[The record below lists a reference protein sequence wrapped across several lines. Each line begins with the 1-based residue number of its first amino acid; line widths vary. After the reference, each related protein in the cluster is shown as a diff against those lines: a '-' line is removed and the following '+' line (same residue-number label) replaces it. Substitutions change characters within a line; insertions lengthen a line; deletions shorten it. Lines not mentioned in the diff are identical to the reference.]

1 MVPGVV
7 EDGAA
12 TPAFEV
18 FEAHAQRPEGGE
30 PIANH
35 IRCPTELEQEEG
47 SGQGVGHRSV
57 IGEGQGPL
65 NGLALPRA
73 GQRAS
78 GVAGRRAT
86 ATGWR
91 PDCRPCG
98 PGDAEVLPFAFFQS
112 LQDIRV
118 VGAEDDALDSLEEPQ
133 FFAGLVQRGR
143 EVGAMRVSKMDEDPD
158 VGSDDA
164 GQGGHFSRMGNA
176 GFDQVHVGLVV
187 EGPQGRGHPDLA
199 VPAAGAPGDS
209 AVVCGEGV
217 GPLLDGGLAVG
228 SRDADDRA
236 RAGEPSEGAELL
248 EGEKRIG
255 HTQHDGARK
264 CARPVEGGRRAFD
277 ALGAHLGEVVMAI
290 VAHSLSAM
298 NRVWSSSAGGVT
310 QFPGIGR
317 DVGEVGVVN
326 PGGGPIHVPRVAG
339 RGCRG
344 RSGQRIMPRRGGV
357 RGRQLRIRIA
367 SEGLVGF
374 GAANLHVVVPAFH
387 SVGEMGRASGA
398 ANRWRGAW

>member
-1 MVPGVV
+1 MGVNRVHTGHARGELGSDGNPPIDLAHADGVAEARALAGVARIEGDDVGEDDGPFALTGETLQGIQGCGQAIQIVVPGIV

-35 IRCPTELEQEEG
+35 IRCPTEFEQEEG

-78 GVAGRRAT
+78 GVAGRKRQRQGGVRIA
-86 ATGWR
+86 G
-91 PDCRPCG
+91 CG
-98 PGDAEVLPFAFFQS
+98 PGDAEVLPPAFFQS

-118 VGAEDDALDSLEEPQ
+118 VGSEDDALDSLEEPQ

-143 EVGAMRVSKMDEDPD
+143 EVGAMRVSEVDEDPD

-176 GFDQVHVGLVV
+176 GFDQLHVGLVV
-187 EGPQGRGHPDLA
+187 EGPKGEGHPDLA
-199 VPAAGAPGDS
+199 VPAAGAPRDS

-264 CARPVEGGRRAFD
+264 CSRPVGADDKAFD

-290 VAHSLSAM
+290 VAHSAQR
-298 NRVWSSSAGGVT
+298 NEQGVVGSAGGGT

-317 DVGEVGVVN
+317 DVG
-326 PGGGPIHVPRVAG
+326 
-339 RGCRG
+339 
-344 RSGQRIMPRRGGV
+344 
-357 RGRQLRIRIA
+357 
-367 SEGLVGF
+367 
-374 GAANLHVVVPAFH
+374 
-387 SVGEMGRASGA
+387 
-398 ANRWRGAW
+398 